1 MKKLAILCLAVGF
14 VLGCLAVQQ
23 QNKIQSFRSA
33 PPVFSQSPAS
43 GALVG
48 ALVAS
53 IMAEKEEKNLRNQL
67 RAYHLGAGVCIAAG
81 LIFLSRASLPERKP
95 RGRRV

>member
-14 VLGCLAVQQ
+14 VLACLAVHQ

-33 PPVFSQSPAS
+33 PPVFSQSSAS

-48 ALVAS
+48 SLVAS
-53 IMAEKEEKNLRNQL
+53 IVEKNLRNQL
-67 RAYHLGAGVCIAAG
+67 RAYQLGAGVCMAAG
-81 LIFLSRASLPERKP
+81 LIILSRAFLEERKP

>member
-1 MKKLAILCLAVGF
+1 MKKLAILCLAVGL
-14 VLGCLAVQQ
+14 VLACLAVQQ

-33 PPVFSQSPAS
+33 PPVFSQSSAS

-48 ALVAS
+48 SLVAS
-53 IMAEKEEKNLRNQL
+53 IMAEKVEKNLRNQL
-67 RAYHLGAGVCIAAG
+67 RAYQLGAGVCMAAG
-81 LIFLSRASLPERKP
+81 LIILSRAFLEERKP